1 MKLTCDEATALCDKN
16 QYNETT
22 LWEKVKLN
30 IHLFLCRKCGL
41 YSKQNHI
48 VTKCVKIHKDSKLIK
63 NDSLSEE
70 EKEHIKE
77 ELKIKINQ

>member
-22 LWEKVKLN
+22 FWEKIKLN
-30 IHLFLCRKCGL
+30 IHLFLCKKCGL
-41 YSKQNHI
+41 YSKQNHV
-48 VTKCVKIHKDSKLIK
+48 VTKCVEIHKDSKLIK
-63 NDSLSEE
+63 EDFLSEE

-77 ELKIKINQ
+77 ELEMKMNH